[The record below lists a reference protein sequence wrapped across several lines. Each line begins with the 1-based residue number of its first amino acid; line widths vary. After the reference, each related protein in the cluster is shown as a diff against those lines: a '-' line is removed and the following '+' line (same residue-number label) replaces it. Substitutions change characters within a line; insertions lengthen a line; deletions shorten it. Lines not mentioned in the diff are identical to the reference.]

1 MSKMKQQT
9 IMMINK
15 TIFENRFVC
24 KNMWQTFFFILTLF
38 FIDVVGAIKNT
49 FDVKL
54 ETIKSQERNPRQE
67 SW

>member
-1 MSKMKQQT
+1 
-9 IMMINK
+9 MINS
-15 TIFENRFVC
+15 TILLKVVGLNV
-24 KNMWQTFFFILTLF
+24 KKYFFIPTLF
-38 FIDVVGAIKNT
+38 FINVVGAIKNT